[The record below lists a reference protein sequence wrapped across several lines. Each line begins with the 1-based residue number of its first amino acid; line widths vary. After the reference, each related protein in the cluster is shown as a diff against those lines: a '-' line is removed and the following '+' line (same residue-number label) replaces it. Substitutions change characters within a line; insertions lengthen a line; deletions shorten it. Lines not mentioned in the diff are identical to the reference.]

1 MRGTAYYKPIETQN
15 TKRKE
20 IKMNVTALAS
30 NKRFQAIAIIEAI
43 KTLSAKNGVDK
54 NLLMEE
60 FAKFE
65 NENLINTVAKM
76 VASAALVTAQ

>member
-1 MRGTAYYKPIETQN
+1 
-15 TKRKE
+15 
-20 IKMNVTALAS
+20 MNVTSLAS
-30 NKRFQAIAIIEAI
+30 NKSFQAIAIIEAI
-43 KTLSAKNGVDK
+43 KTLAAKKGVDK

>member
-1 MRGTAYYKPIETQN
+1 
-15 TKRKE
+15 
-20 IKMNVTALAS
+20 MNVTALAS
-30 NKRFQAIAIIEAI
+30 NKSFQAIAITEAI
-43 KTLSAKNGVDK
+43 KTLAAKKGVDK

>member
-1 MRGTAYYKPIETQN
+1 
-15 TKRKE
+15 
-20 IKMNVTALAS
+20 MNVTSLAS
-30 NKRFQAIAIIEAI
+30 NKSFQVIAIIEAI
-43 KTLSAKNGVDK
+43 KTLAAKKGVDK

>member
-1 MRGTAYYKPIETQN
+1 
-15 TKRKE
+15 
-20 IKMNVTALAS
+20 MNVTALAS
-30 NKRFQAIAIIEAI
+30 NKSFQAIAIIEAI
-43 KTLSAKNGVDK
+43 KTLAAKNGVDK
-54 NLLMEE
+54 NILMEE

>member
-1 MRGTAYYKPIETQN
+1 
-15 TKRKE
+15 
-20 IKMNVTALAS
+20 MNVTALAS
-30 NKRFQAIAIIEAI
+30 NKSFQAIAIIEAI
-43 KTLSAKNGVDK
+43 KTLAAKNGVDK